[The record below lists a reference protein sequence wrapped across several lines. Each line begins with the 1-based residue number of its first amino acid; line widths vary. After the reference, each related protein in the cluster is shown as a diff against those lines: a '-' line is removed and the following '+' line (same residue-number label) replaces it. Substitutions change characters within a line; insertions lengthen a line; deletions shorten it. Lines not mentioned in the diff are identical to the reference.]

1 MGRILIID
9 DEPIYLEGH
18 IDALKEGGYQVDIAE
33 DAEEAFK
40 ILKQSS
46 LPTLIILDLII
57 PDNSNQVSFSNNLSY
72 SGISLLKRLRT
83 ELGISVP
90 VIILSVIADPTIH
103 EKIALIE
110 WKADKKAIIRVKPYL
125 PSELLED
132 VNQLVTSY

>member
-1 MGRILIID
+1 MSRILLID

-18 IDALKEGGYQVDIAE
+18 IDALRDGGYKVDVAK
-33 DAEEAFK
+33 DAEEAYN
-40 ILKQSS
+40 ILKKST
-46 LPTLIILDLII
+46 LPALIILDLII
-57 PDNSNQVSFSNNLSY
+57 PDSSNQVTFNNNFVY
-72 SGISLLKRLRT
+72 SGIVLLKRIRT
-83 ELGISVP
+83 ELGISIP

-132 VNQLVTSY
+132 VNLLVTSG